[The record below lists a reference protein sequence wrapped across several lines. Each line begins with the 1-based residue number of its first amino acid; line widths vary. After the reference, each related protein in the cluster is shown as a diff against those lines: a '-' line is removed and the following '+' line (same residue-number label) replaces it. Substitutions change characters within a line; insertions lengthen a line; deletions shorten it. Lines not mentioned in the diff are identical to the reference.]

1 MASQQQ
7 VMDVGLTR
15 VTVIKELAQ
24 GGFGTVYLVE
34 GRETAPRRQ
43 SGGSGGGSGG
53 IGSRGGDDIWGQGQ
67 GQGQGQGVKQFAM
80 KQILC
85 QSKEEEHEAHEE
97 LRYLKIFSGHEN
109 IISLLDHCSL

>member
-1 MASQQQ
+1 
-7 VMDVGLTR
+7 MDVGLTR

-34 GRETAPRRQ
+34 GREAGLGLVPRRQ

-53 IGSRGGDDIWGQGQ
+53 IGSRGGEDVWGQGQ
-67 GQGQGQGVKQFAM
+67 GQGQGQGVKQYAM